1 MKKFIAIGVF
11 ASLMLTLF
19 SFNVF
24 AQNTEKTAYQKK
36 VHELAEKYYCIVNHN
51 TENPK
56 NLNFTDQYTMA
67 IFTGKVYDEE
77 SFNNFAGMLIL
88 TKVNVMS
95 TSQMESLKKRMDNDL
110 KTAAKLKTSVDIQR
124 EKEEQQKK
132 MEKEKRSKEIGTD
145 KGYLYAIITRDFNK
159 WCTKGEYE
167 KTSEHDTRLQTLSA
181 YIFDSICRENISL
194 VINNKRIRITKGSY
208 DAENEQF
215 PIKYESWTDRSA
227 AYYSE
232 TQFDGYIG
240 GSKKYSYLDLSF
252 NLKVPVSEAKVLSDL
267 SQIYY
272 EDKLGF
278 YDNSIVFRKVKLKD
292 GYNGLVYGP
301 MFLPLL
307 NCTDLII
314 YADSMTLNSQYLDG
328 HSFNFTKYKK
338 GYEWEKCSIYFK
350 SYSDYIFCYN
360 KGTQFLVDEVNK
372 RKHFVQYYKYF
383 KDYNEF
389 LSFYKN
395 GEEDF
400 LKEANKRVK
409 YEEYKDLFKDKD
421 EYSSFYD
428 QGGQAF
434 DDEVNFRKK
443 CMELKPI
450 FPASADM
457 QEYISLYDRD
467 YEKIDASVEYYKEMK
482 DKYLVKYF
490 DNKENEFYSTFLKCY
505 VKGGG
510 KTSFDTEIARISWYR
525 KYKNLYSSESEF
537 NMIFKSGKTRFQ
549 NDIDA
554 RIYVS
559 KYSYDIRKLSDKDR
573 KTLVTNTLYNYEHG
587 ITNTMKIV
595 IDGDAKMKKEF
606 ESNGSYFSD
615 TKEFFNSYIGENYKS
630 DLKAKK
636 KAAKASH

>member
-67 IFTGKVYDEE
+67 IFTAKVYDEE

-301 MFLPLL
+301 MFLPLY

-428 QGGQAF
+428 QGEQAF

-443 CMELKPI
+443 CLELKPI
-450 FPASADM
+450 FPASADI

-525 KYKNLYSSESEF
+525 KYENLYSSESEF

-636 KAAKASH
+636 KAAK

>member
-1 MKKFIAIGVF
+1 MKKFIVIGIFV
-11 ASLMLTLF
+11 SLMLNLF

-267 SQIYY
+267 SQIHY

-301 MFLPLL
+301 MFLPLY

-400 LKEANKRVK
+400 LKEANKRMK

-443 CMELKPI
+443 CLELKPI

-510 KTSFDTEIARISWYR
+510 KTSFDTEIARIAWYR

-636 KAAKASH
+636 KAAK

>member
-400 LKEANKRVK
+400 LKEANKRMK
-409 YEEYKDLFKDKD
+409 YEENKDLF
-421 EYSSFYD
+421 
-428 QGGQAF
+428 
-434 DDEVNFRKK
+434 
-443 CMELKPI
+443 
-450 FPASADM
+450 
-457 QEYISLYDRD
+457 
-467 YEKIDASVEYYKEMK
+467 
-482 DKYLVKYF
+482 
-490 DNKENEFYSTFLKCY
+490 
-505 VKGGG
+505 
-510 KTSFDTEIARISWYR
+510 
-525 KYKNLYSSESEF
+525 
-537 NMIFKSGKTRFQ
+537 
-549 NDIDA
+549 
-554 RIYVS
+554 
-559 KYSYDIRKLSDKDR
+559 
-573 KTLVTNTLYNYEHG
+573 
-587 ITNTMKIV
+587 
-595 IDGDAKMKKEF
+595 
-606 ESNGSYFSD
+606 
-615 TKEFFNSYIGENYKS
+615 
-630 DLKAKK
+630 
-636 KAAKASH
+636 